1 MPWLLVLAAL
11 VLLLGHGS
19 EGLARSRLDE
29 RRGHLPSKTALRSS
43 AQGEMPLFDAAGF
56 YRSPLRLL
64 QDGEER
70 TCYAR
75 NMPGDGNCLFYAVS
89 VALSTNTFGVHPRLD
104 GGWLLAGNKG
114 FRDNIGAML
123 QSDAELYIEG
133 KRKVAARELLKD
145 ASLKEG
151 CSEADY
157 LRRLRQIQGPAL
169 WGGGPELVCLANIL
183 RRPIEV
189 FEMESAGMIRRA
201 GIFGSPLFDDP
212 LQRLDLA
219 RCTDDELEDAALS
232 GLVHD
237 WAIRVL
243 IVDRNFPDAP
253 TPGSPKHALAL
264 FFTGSSDGS

>member
-1 MPWLLVLAAL
+1 ME
-11 VLLLGHGS
+11 LLLLLLLLLLPRGG
-19 EGLARSRLDE
+19 EGLPRIGLAQRSGPLS
-29 RRGHLPSKTALRSS
+29 SKTARRAS

-56 YRSPLRLL
+56 YRSPLRL
-64 QDGEER
+64 QEAGGER

-114 FRDNIGAML
+114 FRDNIAAML
-123 QSDAELYIEG
+123 ESDAELYIEG

-145 ASLKEG
+145 AALKEG

-157 LRRLRQIQGPAL
+157 LRRLRQLQGPAL

-183 RRPIEV
+183 RRPIEI
-189 FEMESAGMIRRA
+189 FEMESVGSIRRA

-219 RCTDDELEDAALS
+219 RSADGLLEDSALS
-232 GLVHD
+232 ELVHQ

-243 IVDRNFPDAP
+243 IVDENFPDAP
-253 TPGSPKHALAL
+253 TVGSPKHALAL
-264 FFTGSSDGS
+264 FFTGSDDSPA